1 MNFMPF
7 GQLKSFLK
15 ILIEVQYEMYS
26 IDFVEDICIIGHSGG
41 AASPTTDRL
50 CLQIVD
56 RQIVSPRFLSCSSF
70 AKEKMDGAGAPQVLQ
85 HRLSLSAESG
95 IPPRRERARP
105 TGKKP
110 PPPGGGLLFSLK

>member
-41 AASPTTDRL
+41 AASPTTDT
-50 CLQIVD
+50 I
-56 RQIVSPRFLSCSSF
+56 S
-70 AKEKMDGAGAPQVLQ
+70 
-85 HRLSLSAESG
+85 
-95 IPPRRERARP
+95 
-105 TGKKP
+105 
-110 PPPGGGLLFSLK
+110 